1 MTRKFLWLLQLLT
14 WWQKKFRNTSTVM
27 PSKSDYS
34 TSNTSMENFILGLN
48 SAIYIIELGVILE
61 RRYVLVFYLL
71 QAYDYDRKYRSCQ
84 RVFKSK
90 LTEKYDNIL
99 LFVTV
104 EQNRPIIIIGLTSL
118 GSQLVSNFVDK
129 KIILIQVAVIL
140 EEDA

>member
-1 MTRKFLWLLQLLT
+1 
-14 WWQKKFRNTSTVM
+14 
-27 PSKSDYS
+27 
-34 TSNTSMENFILGLN
+34 MENFILGLN
-48 SAIYIIELGVILE
+48 SAIYITELGVILE

-118 GSQLVSNFVDK
+118 GSQLVSNLVS
-129 KIILIQVAVIL
+129 I
-140 EEDA
+140 